1 VVSISTIGALGA
13 EAPATPD
20 ADEARRA
27 ATKELSREIYQDHP
41 DLWDRFWQWILDLLD
56 TQNLVPGVPPWVS
69 TAIVVT
75 ISAAV
80 IALLILLTT
89 RLTSARRVRTAP
101 LSVFTDDRDAATL
114 TRAAD
119 EAAERAD
126 FATAVV
132 ERFRAIIR
140 SLDEH
145 GVIDE
150 YPGMT
155 ALEAAALTHQSLGE
169 HPVVAPLYEA
179 AHLFDAVLY
188 GRVVSTRTQ
197 DQQMRELAEQVAQVT
212 VPVGRQDALVG
223 APVTL
228 PGAPA

>member
-1 VVSISTIGALGA
+1 MVSISTIGALGA
-13 EAPATPD
+13 DAPATPD

-56 TQNLVPGVPPWVS
+56 TQSLVPGVPPWVS

-75 ISAAV
+75 IAAV

-89 RLTSARRVRTAP
+89 RLTSARRVRTVP

-212 VPVGRQDALVG
+212 VPVNRQDALVG